1 VVNSGSFGMMN
12 RWSNCEGG
20 SEGAAKEGRSE
31 STPRLVLVSKI
42 LLSYSNGS
50 RLKFRSWYV
59 SNRPGYV
66 T

>member
-1 VVNSGSFGMMN
+1 MVNSGSFGMMN
-12 RWSNCEGG
+12 RWSNCKGE

-50 RLKFRSWYV
+50 RSKFRSWYV
-59 SNRPGYV
+59 SNRP
-66 T
+66 